1 MNLAKSGLNAI
12 CFRLCEDR
20 SPVSQ
25 SLSQLV
31 GRSVGGSHFEHS
43 IGWLFVGW
51 LTGWLWLVRRRRLR
65 LSFLLFFIYLMFESN
80 LDSNYRTLTLQLPLS
95 HFTLENYSLPISRE
109 LWAFWGTK
117 LDFSAKVCCSWRPI
131 AISFGLRFIP
141 APFKSIHSRTQEKK
155 ILLAHKT
162 LEDIQRH
169 IISAGHRH

>member
-31 GRSVGGSHFEHS
+31 GRLVVPISNTQLAGCLLVDWLADF
-43 IGWLFVGW
+43 GWLDVVVVFVF
-51 LTGWLWLVRRRRLR
+51 
-65 LSFLLFFIYLMFESN
+65 LSYFFLYLMFESN